1 MAKRSETDE
10 DKKPKPEEAD
20 GDEDTSNSDESEEEE
35 SDEDESEQEDSDT
48 SDADESDESEESES
62 EEDEDESDKAE
73 EDSAE
78 EDSAEEDED
87 EDDDKGAPEK
97 DETSDEGGEPL
108 AASGETDGEEEDEIL
123 PAQLGA
129 QRYVYS
135 AFFAATIL
143 MAFILGRAFET
154 AWAQLAINTKVVS
167 AVPAIASYTDDSKQT
182 YSFIAGG
189 VIAVVVALVQ
199 FRKESVRK
207 WADEVAG
214 ELVKV
219 KWPNRKEVYGSTI
232 VVVATS
238 AIAVTYLFLL
248 DRFWGFVTNLIY
260 GAS

>member
-1 MAKRSETDE
+1 MAKRSEKDE
-10 DKKPKPEEAD
+10 DKKPRPEEAD

-35 SDEDESEQEDSDT
+35 SDEDEAEEE
-48 SDADESDESEESES
+48 ESDSSEEESEEEES
-62 EEDEDESDKAE
+62 DEDESEK
-73 EDSAE
+73 DSTDA
-78 EDSAEEDED
+78 DDED
-87 EDDDKGAPEK
+87 EDKGTPDK
-97 DETSDEGGEPL
+97 DEAETDEPL
-108 AASGETDGEEEDEIL
+108 AASGSSEGEDEDDDVL

-143 MAFILGRAFET
+143 LAFILGRAFET
-154 AWAQLAINTKVVS
+154 AWTHLAINTKVVS
-167 AVPAIASYTDDSKQT
+167 AVPAIASFTDDAKQT

-189 VIAVVVALVQ
+189 LIAVVVALVQ

-219 KWPNRKEVYGSTI
+219 KWPSRKEVYGSTI